1 MFCVVVMDLYCYDNT
16 LIESKLDW
24 VLSVIG
30 YRLTVLGK

>member
-1 MFCVVVMDLYCYDNT
+1 MFYMVVIDLYCYDNT

-30 YRLTVLGK
+30 YLLTVLGK